1 MSTFLRFIIF
11 VFFITFVNA
20 VFRRKIEKLKC
31 PKVKSSKFF
40 DFEQLPGNWYVIEY
54 YASSEES
61 QIYRCMRT
69 NFYLSP
75 TDPEI
80 SMNFT
85 FSFTDDPENE
95 QLYGNITWRIPNGQ
109 QPSHWVHS
117 EDPSDEI
124 IDTLFRETIH
134 IDNSWLLLLH
144 CAEKSSSSRYLSTF
158 IMSHQSTLPINVMSY
173 LRDKLPFYDIDLQYL
188 FKMEQ
193 NDCTPLQTPLF
204 YLTINQ
210 MKQSVKHPLKHSD

>member
-1 MSTFLRFIIF
+1 MLPFLTKF
-11 VFFITFVNA
+11 VKFNVVSVN
-20 VFRRKIEKLKC
+20 
-31 PKVKSSKFF
+31 
-40 DFEQLPGNWYVIEY
+40 
-54 YASSEES
+54 
-61 QIYRCMRT
+61 
-69 NFYLSP
+69 
-75 TDPEI
+75 
-80 SMNFT
+80 
-85 FSFTDDPENE
+85 
-95 QLYGNITWRIPNGQ
+95 NI
-109 QPSHWVHS
+109 
-117 EDPSDEI
+117 SDEGVYNTYVLDI
-124 IDTLFRETIH
+124 NVND
-134 IDNSWLLLLH
+134 DKSWLLLLH